1 MRCDLGGKVAIV
13 TGAAGTIGRGIVNRL
28 TANGASVAI
37 ADINFEGAKAL
48 AAELPGSLGCRV
60 DITSLDSTES
70 VVAEVMARYGRVDIL
85 VNNAGINSLD
95 HRVNIDKFPPH
106 EWERIRAIDL
116 DGLFLMSK
124 AALQPMLA
132 ANQGGR
138 VVNIASVL
146 GLAAMRLQSPY
157 TASKAAIV
165 HISRSMALELGPQGV
180 TVNAIAPGSIMS
192 EGTRA
197 LFYGAD
203 GKFAAKTAEFLQHV
217 PAARPGSAEEI
228 AEAVLFL
235 VSPGAG
241 YITGQVLAVD
251 GGWTA
256 GYMM

>member
-124 AALQPMLA
+124 AALEPMLA

-146 GLAAMRLQSPY
+146 GLVVGHGL
-157 TASKAAIV
+157 TGLI
-165 HISRSMALELGPQGV
+165 
-180 TVNAIAPGSIMS
+180 GSILEQRQS
-192 EGTRA
+192 LPLTGW
-197 LFYGAD
+197 LW
-203 GKFAAKTAEFLQHV
+203 V
-217 PAARPGSAEEI
+217 PAEALVPLAALATAVVAALVPVLGAYRLDVTELLNAR
-228 AEAVLFL
+228 
-235 VSPGAG
+235 
-241 YITGQVLAVD
+241 
-251 GGWTA
+251 
-256 GYMM
+256 